1 MLLGWPVACMMLA
14 TLPLI
19 FGSGRF
25 MVRFIRKY
33 TVLSQQSYAEAGVFA
48 EQAFQ
53 SIRTVYAFS
62 LQNRFIQRYEKKLDQ
77 ACDYGVKKGVS
88 MGAGFSLFMFFL
100 FCSFGLALW
109 YGSSKVIDGTLTGPE
124 VFVSFVSMMM
134 GKKKKKRMKP
144 NFFVLFLTL
153 SYRQYEFLEITC
165 KFGCCIE
172 CKRCCLQNL

>member
-1 MLLGWPVACMMLA
+1 MMLA

-19 FGSGRF
+19 FGSGMF

-33 TVLSQQSYAEAGVFA
+33 TYLSQQSYADAGVFA

-62 LQNRFIQRYEKKLDQ
+62 LQTRFIQRYEKKLEQ
-77 ACDYGVKKGVS
+77 ACGFGVRKGIA
-88 MGAGFSLFMFFL
+88 MGAGFSMFMFFL

-109 YGSSKVIDGTLTGPE
+109 YGSSRVIDGTLTGSQ

-134 GKKKKKRMKP
+134 G
-144 NFFVLFLTL
+144 NYTL
-153 SYRQYEFLEITC
+153 LY
-165 KFGCCIE
+165 
-172 CKRCCLQNL
+172 